1 MPNVGKKI
9 RGEKNKKVGSEKHY
23 QILVLY
29 FFGRRFINFVISH
42 YSKDL
47 LKCNLKAYV
56 ISSQPL
62 VNTNKQIE
70 ERMDLVI
77 VQNRWS
83 EKTKIYVSI

>member
-23 QILVLY
+23 QIFVLY
-29 FFGRRFINFVISH
+29 FFGRRFIYFVISH

-62 VNTNKQIE
+62 INTNKQIE
-70 ERMDLVI
+70 ERPDLVI
-77 VQNRWS
+77 VQNR
-83 EKTKIYVSI
+83 

>member
-23 QILVLY
+23 QIFVLY

-62 VNTNKQIE
+62 VNTNKRIE
-70 ERMDLVI
+70 ERTDLVI
-77 VQNRWS
+77 VQNR
-83 EKTKIYVSI
+83 

>member
-23 QILVLY
+23 QIFVLY
-29 FFGRRFINFVISH
+29 FFGRRFINFFISH

-70 ERMDLVI
+70 ERPDLVI
-77 VQNRWS
+77 VQNR
-83 EKTKIYVSI
+83 

>member
-23 QILVLY
+23 QNPVLY

-77 VQNRWS
+77 VQNR
-83 EKTKIYVSI
+83 